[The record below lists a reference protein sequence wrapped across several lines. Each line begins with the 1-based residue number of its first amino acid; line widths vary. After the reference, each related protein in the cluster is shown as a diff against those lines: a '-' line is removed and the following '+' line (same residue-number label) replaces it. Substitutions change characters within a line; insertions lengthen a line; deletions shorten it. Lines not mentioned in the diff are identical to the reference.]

1 MKSLKFLA
9 AFLSICL
16 IAGLANAA
24 PVNIANADLDDVPY
38 GFSQGIPA
46 NWSTTGASWF
56 GNPGGAHTGS
66 NAWYA
71 AGNGF
76 PGPSGGNLF
85 QDVTAAVSAAFGGL
99 TTGVQYTL
107 TSCMYIKNS
116 TSGVTLGIKQFS
128 ATGLSGTTVSQ
139 TIPAANST
147 WQLWT
152 HTQTFTYLGSSIW
165 LDTRWGGNNGANVD
179 TFRLSTGTAHAGTTT
194 APIPEPS
201 SFAMLG
207 IGLLGLG
214 YLGVRRVRK

>member
-1 MKSLKFLA
+1 MKSFKIMSAFLA
-9 AFLSICL
+9 IVL
-16 IAGLANAA
+16 IASVSYAG
-24 PVNIANADLDDVPY
+24 PVGIANGDLDDVPY

-99 TTGVQYTL
+99 TTSSVYTL
-107 TSCMYIKNS
+107 TSSVYIKGNTGIS
-116 TSGVTLGIKQFS
+116 FGIRQLASSGP
-128 ATGLSGTTVSQ
+128 SGTSIDSLT
-139 TIPAANST
+139 PANDG
-147 WQLWT
+147 LWNLMT
-152 HTQTFTYLGSSIW
+152 NTQTFTYMGGAIFLNASWSGNIGTN
-165 LDTRWGGNNGANVD
+165 LDT
-179 TFRLSTGTAHAGTTT
+179 FSLSTGSGGGG
-194 APIPEPS
+194 APVPEPS

-207 IGLLGLG
+207 LGLLGLG
-214 YLGVRRVRK
+214 FLGYRKVRK